1 MNLSKLRGIVKVREA
16 LDVAAHGIAKI
27 QTWLSNLKTTTT
39 TTKKKK
45 TWHHEEISHLIL
57 YKYSEK
63 QKGIKIIFSNN
74 VSLQCQIQGHFT
86 SVNYRYRRIWGLCSL
101 KLESSMLLTKDK
113 GGIWGLSCSSWWGPR
128 PEPMYFPR
136 VLLPML
142 FDYTP
147 KWLHPGEQ
155 V

>member
-1 MNLSKLRGIVKVREA
+1 MSLSKLRGIVKVREA

-27 QTWLSNLKTTTT
+27 QIWLSNRKTTTT
-39 TTKKKK
+39 TTKKN
-45 TWHHEEISHLIL
+45 WHHKEISHLSL

-74 VSLQCQIQGHFT
+74 VSFQWQIQGHFT
-86 SVNYRYRRIWGLCSL
+86 SVNYRDRRIWGLWSL

-113 GGIWGLSCSSWWGPR
+113 GGIWGLSCSSWWRPR
-128 PEPMYFPR
+128 TEPMYFPR

-155 V
+155 I